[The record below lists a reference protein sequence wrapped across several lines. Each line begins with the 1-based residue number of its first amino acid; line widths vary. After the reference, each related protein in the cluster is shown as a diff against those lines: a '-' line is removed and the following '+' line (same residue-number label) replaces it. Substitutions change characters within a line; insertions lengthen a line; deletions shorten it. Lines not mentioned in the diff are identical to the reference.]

1 MHQHQIAFLHSVALF
16 SRLSEDTVK
25 EIASSFRVVVYP
37 RGRLLF
43 LEDSKSSIF
52 YILAA
57 GRVQLVKSSAEGREQ
72 ALFVLHSREFFDV
85 IPLIDNN
92 PHPYSA
98 IAMTDVRLYVI
109 GAVQMTALMRRYP
122 LMATALLPYMSQ
134 LLRRLTSLAGDLA
147 LANVSTRLARLILF
161 YAQEEGRTTSH
172 GIQLSWG
179 LSHWQIAQLVGT
191 AREVV
196 TRTLKHFEN
205 EGILHTRR
213 GRVTITDLEKLQKKT
228 KK

>member
-1 MHQHQIAFLHSVALF
+1 MHQHQIAFLRSVALF
-16 SRLSEDTVK
+16 SRLPEDTVK
-25 EIASSFRVVVYP
+25 EIATYFRVVTYS
-37 RGRLLF
+37 RGRVLF
-43 LEDSKSSIF
+43 LEDSESSAF

-57 GRVQLVKSSAEGREQ
+57 GRVQLVKLSAEGREQ
-72 ALFVLHSREFFDV
+72 ALFVLHPREFFDV
-85 IPLIDNN
+85 LPLIDDN

-98 IAMTDVRLYVI
+98 VTMTDVRVYVTDE
-109 GAVQMTALMRRYP
+109 AQMTALMRRYP
-122 LMATALLPYMSQ
+122 VVASALLPYMSQ

-147 LANVSTRLARLILF
+147 LANVSTRLARLILL
-161 YAQEEGRTTSH
+161 YAQEEGRTTSQ

-205 EGILHTRR
+205 EGILHTKR
-213 GRVTITDLEKLQKKT
+213 GRVTITDLEKLQKET